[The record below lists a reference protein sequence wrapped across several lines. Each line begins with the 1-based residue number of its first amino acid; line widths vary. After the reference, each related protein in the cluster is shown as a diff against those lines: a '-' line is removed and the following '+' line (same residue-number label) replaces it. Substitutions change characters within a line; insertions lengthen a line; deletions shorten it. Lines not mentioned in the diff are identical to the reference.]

1 MSSVVGLDIGM
12 DVLRAIEVE
21 NADKAKPTIVRYGE
35 AALPAGAV
43 VGGEV
48 REINTVAESLKKL
61 WSSAGFKS
69 KNVVIGMGN
78 QRVFARDLTVPR
90 QGLEQ
95 IRQTLPFQVQ
105 DVLPMPVSDALLDF
119 YPISEGE
126 GDGGLVVNGLLIA
139 AVKEAVLGNVKAV
152 RKAGLTAVQVD
163 VLPFALT
170 RALTRGSLGS
180 GTLALIDVGAT
191 TTNVVI
197 VDAGVPQ
204 FIRMI
209 PAGGNDLTKAVMS
222 KLEIDPKRADAV
234 KRARGISTVAPTS
247 EQERSLDEVIYAT
260 VGELLGSLRSTISYF
275 ATSRPDKPVRGVVL
289 SGGAS
294 QLIGFAEALSD
305 MLRLQ
310 VISAEP
316 FAGVEVAKATGKGAA
331 RVDTTA
337 DPRSMTMALGLA
349 LGSAA

>member
-1 MSSVVGLDIGM
+1 MSSIVGLDIGM

-21 NADKAKPTIVRYGE
+21 NADKAKPVIVRFG
-35 AALPAGAV
+35 AASLPTGAV

-48 REINTVAESLKKL
+48 REINTVAESLKRL

-90 QGLEQ
+90 QGIEQ

-126 GDGGLVVNGLLIA
+126 GEGGLVVNGLLIA
-139 AVKEAVLGNVKAV
+139 AVKEAVLANVKAV

-170 RALTRGSLGS
+170 RALTRGAMGS
-180 GTLALIDVGAT
+180 GTLALIDIGAT

-209 PAGGNDLTKAVMS
+209 PAGGNDLTNAVMS
-222 KLEIDPKRADAV
+222 KLELDRARAEAA
-234 KRARGISTVAPTS
+234 KRARGLSAVAPTS
-247 EQERSLDEVIYAT
+247 PQEHSLDEVIYAT
-260 VGELLGSLRSTISYF
+260 IGELLGSLRSTINYF
-275 ATSRPDKPVRGVVL
+275 ATSRPDKPVVGVVL

-294 QLIGFAEALSD
+294 HLEGFAGALSD
-305 MLRLQ
+305 MLRLRVVQ
-310 VISAEP
+310 AEP
-316 FAGVEVAKATGKGAA
+316 FAGVEVAKASGKN
-331 RVDTTA
+331 VPKDDVSV
-337 DPRSMTMALGLA
+337 DPRSLTMALGLA